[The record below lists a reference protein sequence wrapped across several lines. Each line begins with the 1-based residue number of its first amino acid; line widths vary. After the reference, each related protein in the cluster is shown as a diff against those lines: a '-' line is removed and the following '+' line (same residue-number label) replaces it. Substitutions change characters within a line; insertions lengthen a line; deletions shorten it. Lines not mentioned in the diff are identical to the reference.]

1 MRKQAYALHKLYM
14 RHINIGTAGHVD
26 HGKTSLVKA
35 LTGIDCDRLKEE
47 KERGMTIELGYAYL
61 YLGDGTIANIIDVPG
76 HERFV
81 KTMIAGAGVI
91 DCVLFVIAADDGI
104 MPQTIEHL
112 DIINLL
118 GIKHGLIVL
127 TKVDLVDEDWLLL
140 VEDEIS
146 KLVKGTN
153 LESAPIIR
161 VVSLTRKGIDELKQ
175 QVKSIASKIV
185 NRNEKGVFRFPIDWT
200 FNVSGIGPTAC
211 GVVFSGKAKVGDKLE
226 LVPQQKE
233 VKIKGLQ
240 VHGEDANEVTAG
252 QQVAVSISGAEPD
265 DLHRGDVL
273 TVPDYLQP
281 TYMLDASLHLLN
293 NSNII
298 LENRTRVR
306 LHIACSEVF
315 GRVVLLDKESL
326 APGEDAFVQ
335 FRLEEQITAE
345 HGDRYVIRQ
354 YSPMRTI
361 GGGMILDACPQKHR
375 QFRPEVISYL
385 TIIAY
390 GTAKDCVEQ
399 IILRARTQAMT
410 EWEIIKLSNISPDD
424 IRQAIENLISDGKI
438 FVFDKEQYIHIE
450 WYNKTKDAIIN
461 VLELFHAEQPLK
473 LGMSREELRTRI
485 PYEIE
490 ISAYNQ
496 VLQDLINDDKIAA
509 DNEGKIIRLFEHK
522 IKLSVSH
529 ELIKKQIEEIFLNTG
544 TSTPLPEDVLI
555 KWSNKEAQIA
565 KEVFEVL
572 VETGVL
578 IQVDEK
584 VFFHKQTIDKAK
596 EIIIQHIKSHGKLTL
611 NDCRELFNVT
621 RKYMLPLLYHFD
633 KTGVTLRIGDDRV
646 LKSGMQ

>member
-1 MRKQAYALHKLYM
+1 M

-175 QVKSIASKIV
+175 QIKSIASKIV

>member
-1 MRKQAYALHKLYM
+1 M

-104 MPQTIEHL
+104 MPQTVEHL

-140 VEDEIS
+140 VEDEIY
-146 KLVKGTN
+146 KLIKGTN
-153 LESAPIIR
+153 LESAPIIK

-175 QVKSIASKIV
+175 QIKSIASKIV

-233 VKIKGLQ
+233 VKIKGIQ
-240 VHGEDANEVTAG
+240 VHGEGVNEVTAG
-252 QQVAVSISGAEPD
+252 QQVALSISGAEPD

-273 TVPDYLQP
+273 TVPNYLQP

-298 LENRTRVR
+298 LENRTRIR

-385 TIIAY
+385 TIMAN
-390 GTAKDCVEQ
+390 GTPKDRIEQ

-424 IRQAIENLISDGKI
+424 IRQTIENLISDGKI

-473 LGMSREELRTRI
+473 LGMSREELRTQI

-496 VLQDLINDDKIAA
+496 VLQDLINDDKIAT

-522 IKLSVSH
+522 IKLSASH

-555 KWSNKEAQIA
+555 KWSNKEAKIA
-565 KEVFEVL
+565 KEAFEVL

-596 EIIIQHIKSHGKLTL
+596 EIIIHHIKSHGKLTL
-611 NDCRELFNVT
+611 NDCRDLFNIT

-633 KTGVTLRIGDDRV
+633 KTSVTLRIGDDRI
-646 LKSGMQ
+646 LKSNRE